1 MAYTEEQLTLLEAA
15 LAKGEKRVTFGDKT
29 VEYRSVDELK
39 EAIRAVERGLAEQAA
54 EFGDPGHQKPFAVV
68 IRIWRLRLAPALR
81 ASSDSTV
88 RIAACSSSTE
98 RYSTVF
104 SAKLTRRSPVASA
117 RLSASSWVVV

>member
-54 EFGDPGHQKPFAVV
+54 NTGLISPPARQ
-68 IRIWRLRLAPALR
+68 IR
-81 ASSDSTV
+81 
-88 RIAACSSSTE
+88 
-98 RYSTVF
+98 VF
-104 SAKLTRRSPVASA
+104 TSKGF
-117 RLSASSWVVV
+117 